1 MMTASGKGTAMS
13 DVRDADTAR
22 VPTAAAVLGAAGLL
36 PLILALFVRLAGGVY
51 PDTPIPIVIGG
62 LALSYAALILSFL
75 GGIWWGVASAR
86 ATPDQLAR
94 LMSIAVVPPLIALVV
109 VGLAWNFP
117 ASASTLL
124 AAAIALSPLVDR
136 YLAQRG
142 LVPAWWMKLRL
153 PLSLA
158 LGALTLGLGF
168 SLA

>member
-1 MMTASGKGTAMS
+1 MS
-13 DVRDADTAR
+13 DHSEDVTGTAR

-51 PDTPIPIVIGG
+51 PDTPVPIVVGG

-75 GGIWWGVASAR
+75 GGIWWGVAATR
-86 ATPDQLAR
+86 ATPQQLPG
-94 LMSIAVVPPLIALVV
+94 LMGIAVLPTLVALAV

-117 ASASTLL
+117 ATASTLL
-124 AAAIALSPLVDR
+124 GVSIALTPIVDAG
-136 YLAQRG
+136 LARRG
-142 LVPAWWMKLRL
+142 LVPAWWMRLRL

-158 LGALTLGLGF
+158 LGALVLGLGF